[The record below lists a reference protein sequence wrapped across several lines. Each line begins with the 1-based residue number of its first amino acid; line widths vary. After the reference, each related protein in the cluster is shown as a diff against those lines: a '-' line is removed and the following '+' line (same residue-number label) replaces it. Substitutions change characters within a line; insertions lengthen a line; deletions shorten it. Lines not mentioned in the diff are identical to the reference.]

1 MNRTFSYDCCV
12 PLAHLLVALTLA
24 QTSDPPPTSL
34 EPDIENLGDITELLE
49 FETDVASSTA
59 LSLRETPAIVTVVTR
74 DEIQRAGARDLI
86 DVLALVPG
94 MGFGV
99 DVQGVDGIGFR
110 GLWGHEGR
118 VLFMVDGQPFNEL
131 LYGSISVGNHFPVEL
146 IERIEIIRGPGSA
159 VYGGFAELAVI
170 DIITRTAASLK
181 GGAVSASY
189 GRMRDSTGRWNG
201 SAAFGYKKDELEV
214 VGQAA
219 IGASIRSD
227 RIYVDANGDRFDM
240 QDASDLKP
248 GFVNVGARFH
258 GLEARF
264 IHDDFRMTEQSDFGE
279 NAVAPLKQSFRTTRA
294 ELKYAWRL
302 AESLTVT
309 PKVSLTIQKPWN
321 QTDQTASTFYNKTAR
336 RITAGLTG
344 LWTPLTSLSV
354 AVGGDVWLDRA
365 SLKASEADIGL
376 NVPFDGETSVNYQNY
391 VGFADVLWRTWV
403 ANIEGGARVEH
414 HSHFGSSFVPR
425 LALTRV
431 FGDFHVK
438 GLASRAFRAPVI
450 ENIATNPDIQPERTT
465 AFELEG
471 GYTIT
476 SRLFVSAN
484 LFDLTV
490 SNPVVYS
497 FDEATGTE
505 TYRNVG
511 NIGSR
516 GVEGVLRY
524 AHAGSYATLGYSF
537 YTTAGKDTSAAYE
550 VPGRDNVLAAWPAH
564 KLTANTSVAITRW
577 LSVGGTAVGMTRRY
591 TFTSPSF
598 APVVYLSAAVFV
610 HDVLL
615 EGLEGS
621 LSLHNIGDA
630 RNPLI
635 QPYDGGHPP
644 YVGPGREVF
653 LRVAY
658 AF

>member
-1 MNRTFSYDCCV
+1 M
-12 PLAHLLVALTLA
+12 PLAHLVVALALA
-24 QTSDPPPTSL
+24 QTSDPPAANL

-86 DVLALVPG
+86 DVLMLVPG
-94 MGFGV
+94 VGFGL

-131 LYGSISVGNHFPVEL
+131 LYGSLSVGNHFPVEL

-159 VYGGFAELAVI
+159 TYGGFAELAVI

-181 GGAVSASY
+181 GGAVSANY
-189 GRMRDSTGRWNG
+189 GRMRDTTGRWNG

-219 IGASIRSD
+219 IGQSIRSD
-227 RIYVDANGDRFDM
+227 RIYVDSNGDRFDM
-240 QDASDLKP
+240 QDASALNP
-248 GFVNVGARFH
+248 GFVNVGVRFH

-264 IHDDFRMTEQSDFGE
+264 IYDDFRMEEQSQFGE

-294 ELKYAWRL
+294 EVKYAWRL
-302 AESLTVT
+302 AESLTIT

-321 QTDQTASTFYNKTAR
+321 QSDETADTFYNKTAR
-336 RITAGLTG
+336 RITAGATA
-344 LWTPLTSLSV
+344 LWAPMSSLSV

-376 NVPFDGETSVNYQNY
+376 NVPFEGENSVNYQNY
-391 VGFADVLWRTWV
+391 IGFADVLWRTWV
-403 ANIEGGARVEH
+403 VNVEGGARVEH
-414 HSHFGSSFVPR
+414 HSQFGSSFVPR

-431 FGDFHVK
+431 FGDFHLK

-490 SNPVVYS
+490 TNPVVYS
-497 FDEATGTE
+497 FDEATGIE
-505 TYRNVG
+505 AYRNVG

-516 GVEGVLRY
+516 GVEGVVRY
-524 AHAGSYATLGYSF
+524 SHAGSYATLGYSF
-537 YTTAGKDTSAAYE
+537 YTTAGKDTSSAYE
-550 VPGRDNVLAAWPAH
+550 VAGRENVLAAFPSH
-564 KLTANTSVAITRW
+564 KLTLNTSLALTDW
-577 LSVGGTAVGMTRRY
+577 LSVGGTATGMTRRY
-591 TFTSPSF
+591 TFTNPSF
-598 APVVYLSAAVFV
+598 APVVYLSATVFV

-615 EGLEGS
+615 EGLEAA

-644 YVGPGREVF
+644 LVGPGREVY

-658 AF
+658 NFH